1 MIITRKRAEE
11 PKRNRTE
18 QIKFWATPE
27 EKELILKKM
36 ELYGTS
42 NMGAYLRKMAIDGY
56 VIKLEIPELKEMI
69 RLLGIAN
76 NNINQIARSLNST
89 GRIYEADIQEIRDRI
104 DGLYDYARKIL
115 DSLAKIP

>member
-1 MIITRKRAEE
+1 MRKQAQT

-27 EKELILKKM
+27 EKDLILKKM

-42 NMGAYLRKMAIDGY
+42 NMGAYLRKMTIDGY
-56 VIKLEIPELKEMI
+56 VIKLELPELKEMI

-89 GRIYEADIQEIRDRI
+89 GRIYEADIQEIRDRV

-115 DSLAKIP
+115 DSLARIS

>member
-1 MIITRKRAEE
+1 MRKRAEE

-56 VIKLEIPELKEMI
+56 VIKLELPELKEMI
-69 RLLGIAN
+69 RLLGIA

-115 DSLAKIP
+115 DSLSKIT

>member
-1 MIITRKRAEE
+1 MRKQEDT

-27 EKELILKKM
+27 AKDLILKKM

-42 NMGAYLRKMAIDGY
+42 NMGAYLRKIAIDGY
-56 VIKLEIPELKEMI
+56 VIKLELPELKEMI

-89 GRIYEADIQEIRDRI
+89 GRIYETDIQEIRDRI

-115 DSLAKIP
+115 DSLARIP

>member
-1 MIITRKRAEE
+1 MRKQRET

-27 EKELILKKM
+27 EKDLILKKM

-42 NMGAYLRKMAIDGY
+42 NMGAYLRKMAIAGY
-56 VIKLEIPELKEMI
+56 VIKLELPELKEMI

-89 GRIYEADIQEIRDRI
+89 GRIYEADPSQTTWNPSERFVFAMWD
-104 DGLYDYARKIL
+104 
-115 DSLAKIP
+115 LAKRKGW

>member
-1 MIITRKRAEE
+1 MRKQEDT

-27 EKELILKKM
+27 EKDLILKKM

-104 DGLYDYARKIL
+104 DGLYDYARRIL

>member
-1 MIITRKRAEE
+1 MRKQGET

-27 EKELILKKM
+27 EKDLILKKM

-56 VIKLEIPELKEMI
+56 VIKLELPELKEMI

-76 NNINQIARSLNST
+76 NNINQIARSFSST
-89 GRIYEADIQEIRDRI
+89 GRIYETDIQEIRDRI

>member
-1 MIITRKRAEE
+1 MSKTESV
-11 PKRNRTE
+11 KRNRTE

-27 EKELILKKM
+27 EKELIQKKM
-36 ELYGTS
+36 AQYGTS

-56 VIKLEIPELKEMI
+56 VIKLELPELKEMI

-89 GRIYEADIQEIRDRI
+89 GRINEADIQEIRDRI

-115 DSLAKIP
+115 DSLAKIT

>member
-1 MIITRKRAEE
+1 MIMRKLEDT

-27 EKELILKKM
+27 EKDLILKKM

-56 VIKLEIPELKEMI
+56 VIKLELPELKEMI

-89 GRIYEADIQEIRDRI
+89 GRIYEADIREIHDRV

-115 DSLAKIP
+115 DSLSKIT

>member
-1 MIITRKRAEE
+1 MRKRAEP

-18 QIKFWATPE
+18 QIKFWTTPE
-27 EKELILKKM
+27 EKDLILKKM

-56 VIKLEIPELKEMI
+56 VIKLELPELKEMI
-69 RLLGIAN
+69 RLLGIA

-89 GRIYEADIQEIRDRI
+89 GRIYEVDIQEIRDRI
-104 DGLYDYARKIL
+104 DDLYDYARKIL
-115 DSLAKIP
+115 DSLSNIT

>member
-1 MIITRKRAEE
+1 MRKRAEE

-27 EKELILKKM
+27 EKDLILKKM

-56 VIKLEIPELKEMI
+56 VIKLELPDLKEMI

-76 NNINQIARSLNST
+76 NNINQIACSLNST
-89 GRIYEADIQEIRDRI
+89 GRIYETDIQEIRDRI
-104 DGLYDYARKIL
+104 DGLYDHARKIL
-115 DSLAKIP
+115 DSLSKIT

>member
-1 MIITRKRAEE
+1 MRKQTEE

-18 QIKFWATPE
+18 QIKFWATPK
-27 EKELILKKM
+27 EKQLILKKM

-56 VIKLEIPELKEMI
+56 VIRLELPELKEMI

-76 NNINQIARSLNST
+76 KNINQIARSLNST
-89 GRIYEADIQEIRDRI
+89 GRIYEADIQEIRDRV

-115 DSLAKIP
+115 DALSKIT

>member
-1 MIITRKRAEE
+1 MRKQAET

-27 EKELILKKM
+27 EKELILRKM

-56 VIKLEIPELKEMI
+56 VIKLELPELKEMI

-76 NNINQIARSLNST
+76 NNINQIARIANTCGYVRQSDLDEIKEMQS
-89 GRIYEADIQEIRDRI
+89 RIWQ
-104 DGLYDYARKIL
+104 KV
-115 DSLAKIP
+115 KWM

>member
-1 MIITRKRAEE
+1 MRKQGET

-18 QIKFWATPE
+18 QIKFWTTPE
-27 EKELILKKM
+27 EKDLILKKM

-42 NMGAYLRKMAIDGY
+42 NMGAYLRRMAIDGY
-56 VIKLEIPELKEMI
+56 VIKLELPELKEMI

-104 DGLYDYARKIL
+104 DGLYGYARKIL

>member
-1 MIITRKRAEE
+1 MRKQADA

-27 EKELILKKM
+27 EKDLILKKM

-56 VIKLEIPELKEMI
+56 VIKLELPELKEMI
-69 RLLGIAN
+69 RLWA
-76 NNINQIARSLNST
+76 SPTTTST
-89 GRIYEADIQEIRDRI
+89 RLPAP
-104 DGLYDYARKIL
+104 
-115 DSLAKIP
+115 SIPQAGFTRRTFRRFATESTACTTMHERFWIPSQR